1 MASRQVVIR
10 DENTKTRSTTFS
22 HGSWHHDGGPPGSW
36 EGVEAAIMLRDGTKV
51 YFSTQGRSHL
61 VTGRIERP
69 PKIAECKASETPAAP
84 VVASNDLLRAV
95 RKERDEL
102 RSKLDSVQKKLDS
115 VQCQLDK
122 LTQLVSK
129 CLPRVAAGSECS
141 PDEVLE
147 RMSTWSIVDADTN
160 PRLDDGSDRGLAS
173 DFEQVSDDDCA

>member
-1 MASRQVVIR
+1 M
-10 DENTKTRSTTFS
+10 
-22 HGSWHHDGGPPGSW
+22 
-36 EGVEAAIMLRDGTKV
+36 
-51 YFSTQGRSHL
+51 
-61 VTGRIERP
+61 TGRIERP
-69 PKIAECKASETPAAP
+69 PKIAECKASETPDAP
-84 VVASNDLLRAV
+84 FVASNDLLRAV

-102 RSKLDSVQKKLDS
+102 RSKLDSLENK
-115 VQCQLDK
+115 LDK

-141 PDEVLE
+141 PDELLE

>member
-10 DENTKTRSTTFS
+10 DKNTEARPTTFS
-22 HGSWHHDGGPPGSW
+22 HGSWRHKGAPHGSW

-69 PKIAECKASETPAAP
+69 PKIAECKASETPDAP
-84 VVASNDLLRAV
+84 IVASNDLLRAV

-102 RSKLDSVQKKLDS
+102 RSKLDSLENK
-115 VQCQLDK
+115 LDK

-141 PDEVLE
+141 PDELLE

>member
-1 MASRQVVIR
+1 M
-10 DENTKTRSTTFS
+10 
-22 HGSWHHDGGPPGSW
+22 
-36 EGVEAAIMLRDGTKV
+36 
-51 YFSTQGRSHL
+51 
-61 VTGRIERP
+61 TGRIERP

-102 RSKLDSVQKKLDS
+102 RSKLDSLENK
-115 VQCQLDK
+115 LDK

-141 PDEVLE
+141 PDELLE

>member
-10 DENTKTRSTTFS
+10 DKNTEARPTTFS
-22 HGSWHHDGGPPGSW
+22 HGSWHHEGAPHGSW

-69 PKIAECKASETPAAP
+69 PKIAECKASETPDAP
-84 VVASNDLLRAV
+84 IVASNDLLRAV

-102 RSKLDSVQKKLDS
+102 RSKLDSLENK
-115 VQCQLDK
+115 LDK

-141 PDEVLE
+141 PDELLE